1 MPAPGPDGTTTSTTA
16 SPATAATTVAA
27 AHPGRPATAR
37 ITATSPGTMSP
48 TATTV
53 TTPTAPGSAPAV
65 QPPLADLQRL
75 WGNLGRDLL
84 IAGQR
89 DLSVAI
95 AGSRLMACEA
105 GTASISLAPSRGA
118 AAPVD
123 LTLLHPY
130 LGTLHPWV
138 RRLVPAAV
146 EADPDAAA
154 RARRYRDAEANGIVR
169 ALQKCFTAEVV
180 GRELLARAQ
189 WLERQADRGAPDPTA
204 AEPGSTGPGPS

>member
-1 MPAPGPDGTTTSTTA
+1 VG
-16 SPATAATTVAA
+16 
-27 AHPGRPATAR
+27 
-37 ITATSPGTMSP
+37 P
-48 TATTV
+48 TATTA
-53 TTPTAPGSAPAV
+53 TAPAATAPAPTPAV

-130 LGTLHPWV
+130 LGPLHPWV

-154 RARRYRDAEANGIVR
+154 RARRYRDAEANAIVR
-169 ALQKCFTAEVV
+169 ALQTCFSAEVV
-180 GRELLARAQ
+180 GREPLARAQ
-189 WLERQADRGAPDPTA
+189 WLERQADRGDPDPTGA
-204 AEPGSTGPGPS
+204 TSGPTGPGPS